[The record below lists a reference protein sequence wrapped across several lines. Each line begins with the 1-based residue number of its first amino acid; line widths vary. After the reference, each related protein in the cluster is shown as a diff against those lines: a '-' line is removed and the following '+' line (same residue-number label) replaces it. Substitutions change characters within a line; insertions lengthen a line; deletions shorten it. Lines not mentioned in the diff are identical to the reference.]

1 MVAYYIY
8 NNDIVSLYT
17 VRKFVD
23 NLTLRSA
30 AEDIAT
36 PEMWAGALSFR
47 RKTLHIAAFLD
58 AHFSMLHVLLTETL
72 SVSISIQMNGIFY
85 CGNKINL

>member
-17 VRKFVD
+17 LRKFVD
-23 NLTLRSA
+23 NLTVRSA

-36 PEMWAGALSFR
+36 PEMWAGALS
-47 RKTLHIAAFLD
+47 
-58 AHFSMLHVLLTETL
+58 
-72 SVSISIQMNGIFY
+72 
-85 CGNKINL
+85 